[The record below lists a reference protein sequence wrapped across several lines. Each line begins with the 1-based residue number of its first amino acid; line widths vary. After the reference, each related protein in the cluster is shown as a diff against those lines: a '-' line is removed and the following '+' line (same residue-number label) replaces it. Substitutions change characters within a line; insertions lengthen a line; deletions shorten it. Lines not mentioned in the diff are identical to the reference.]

1 MLKRRDA
8 IKLGSAVLGGLSLG
22 MLAGCKENYKKPEAF
37 NTNTPSDDEKIASI
51 VPKQTGQYNF
61 SCPMPFDKHLI
72 DELYNLNK
80 SLKRCKI
87 TTFYS
92 SIPSPLADEIHPFLS
107 SVRGHNTSIQKID
120 DYIELLQYS
129 EKKGFKNI
137 YALNLTRQIMPEEK
151 SGIYAKISGLF
162 NKLTKAG
169 LTDVKICNPS
179 LIELI
184 HKNYPDMNIHISTNT
199 EFHSA
204 QNYEYVYKTFPFIK
218 SINIA
223 TDDNHNFHFLQSLKT
238 LLPKVNLE
246 LLVNEHGCVKYCISR
261 FYHQCTN
268 AIAFPCKTF
277 ISNNPYLQLA
287 RNNLIHPWELAYY
300 SAIGINNFKLTCLP
314 YSRMMISDINFA
326 KDYIGCADRGLDGYS
341 ANDLLGKI
349 HYGMNDITRIKFPDD
364 YKLEEL
370 ARELPDMNYYVKNGH
385 KCSYDCDVNCKY
397 CYNIAENLRK
407 IARGNINKTG
417 A

>member
-1 MLKRRDA
+1 MKRREV

-22 MLAGCKENYKKPEAF
+22 MLTGCKENYKTPEKF
-37 NTNTPSDDEKIASI
+37 DTSINPDNEKIISI
-51 VPKQTGQYNF
+51 EPKQTGQYNF

-80 SLKRCKI
+80 GLKRCKI

-107 SVRGHNTSIQKID
+107 SVRGHNTSIRTVD
-120 DYIELLQYS
+120 DYIELLKYS
-129 EKKGFKNI
+129 QKKGFKNI
-137 YALNLTRQIMPEEK
+137 YALNLTRQIMPDERNSVFSK
-151 SGIYAKISGLF
+151 LSGLF

-179 LIELI
+179 LIELM

-204 QNYEYVYKTFPFIK
+204 QNYQYVYKTFPFIK
-218 SINIA
+218 SINVA
-223 TDDNHNFHFLQSLKT
+223 TDDNHNFHFLQSLRT
-238 LLPKVNLE
+238 LLPKVGLE
-246 LLVNEHGCVKYCISR
+246 LLVNEHGCVKFCISR

-268 AIAFPCKTF
+268 VIAFPCKSF
-277 ISNNPYLQLA
+277 IENNPYLQLA
-287 RNNLIHPWELAYY
+287 RNNLVHPWELAYY

-326 KDYIGCADRGLDGYS
+326 KHYIECADKGMEGYS
-341 ANDLLGKI
+341 ANDLIEKI
-349 HYGMNDITRIKFPDD
+349 YYGMTNTLKSRFRED
-364 YKLEEL
+364 YKLSEL
-370 ARELPDMNYYVKNGH
+370 ARELPDINYYVKNGH
-385 KCSYDCDVNCKY
+385 RCSYDCDTNCKY

-407 IARGNINKTG
+407 IVTNKIN